1 MGIVSTISRG
11 AGKWSLWGRI
21 IAVAEIA
28 LVAKRHL
35 DKLGPGEIGEL
46 RNLLV
51 KSKGRPDNLSSR
63 ERRRIQEL
71 AKKLEPA
78 AFAKDVSASFVPFKN
93 RKT

>member
-1 MGIVSTISRG
+1 MGIVSTAGRG

-21 IAVAEIA
+21 IAIAEIA

-51 KSKGRPDNLSSR
+51 KSKGRPDRLSSR
-63 ERRRIQEL
+63 ERRRIKEL
-71 AKKLEPA
+71 VTKLEPA
-78 AFAKDVSASFVPFKN
+78 AFAKDATAGFVPFRN